1 MGKSKRVV
9 RAKPHLTHANIN
21 KVLRIFIQ
29 KSSNPVPKL
38 GEAQKAYI
46 SECSCF
52 IISSLAIMYP
62 DFAATI
68 SPVRLEQLLS
78 KFLHYTCGKQSMSR
92 GKQSRGKQSMSRRS
106 RMKGGT
112 LSIRASTKVAGKY
125 AIFPGIFLFVYAL
138 LLTRSSVEQLNS
150 QNPFRTGRYEFLNRA
165 RHELEKEELWK
176 ETMMVQITQDNL
188 MTWVTQPNTQL
199 AELTNKLSLKAIRIV
214 GVLTQKHTEGLEQ
227 QVRDHCLGES
237 IRHHEPVKPVEIPVE
252 VPLEEESRWSSFKS
266 RSWSTL
272 SGFASSADN
281 VAVRIAK
288 AHLNANALF
297 DMPGCVATVNEL
309 KFKEVMDQLKNEH
322 ARIKLDID
330 MWMKKGKGDINSIF
344 GLFSAAISMI
354 LTSLGYAFYPETN
367 TVKGQ
372 SYNMSNPNANVNAIA
387 IENSEQ
393 EQIQEKIRPH
403 LQGLHPLGRSHLP
416 IESSAFAN
424 KQEQPDIQ
432 GPPIETS
439 AFANKQE
446 QNQPQGP
453 PLETSA
459 FVNHSYRDIQQRAIE
474 DAQRL
479 LSQVVHPST
488 RRVQQ
493 ERMDKHKQIQRATV
507 DAARY
512 QEVASQEARR
522 RQEDFADIKRR
533 TEELAQQYRMGR
545 IR

>member
-1 MGKSKRVV
+1 MSRK
-9 RAKPHLTHANIN
+9 
-21 KVLRIFIQ
+21 
-29 KSSNPVPKL
+29 
-38 GEAQKAYI
+38 
-46 SECSCF
+46 
-52 IISSLAIMYP
+52 
-62 DFAATI
+62 
-68 SPVRLEQLLS
+68 
-78 KFLHYTCGKQSMSR
+78 KQSI
-92 GKQSRGKQSMSRRS
+92 SRRT

-112 LSIRASTKVAGKY
+112 LSIRTSTKLAGKY

-138 LLTRSSVEQLNS
+138 LLTRSSVEQLNT
-150 QNPFRTGRYEFLNRA
+150 QNPFRIGRYEFLNRA

-252 VPLEEESRWSSFKS
+252 VPVEEESRWSSFKS

-309 KFKEVMDQLKNEH
+309 KFKELMDQLKNEH

-330 MWMKKGKGDINSIF
+330 MWMKKGKGDINYIF

-354 LTSLGYAFYPETN
+354 LTSLGYAFYPENN
-367 TVKGQ
+367 TVKGK
-372 SYNMSNPNANVNAIA
+372 SYNMTENA

-393 EQIQEKIRPH
+393 HQIQEKIRPH
-403 LQGLHPLGRSHLP
+403 LQGLHTLGRSHLP
-416 IESSAFAN
+416 N
-424 KQEQPDIQ
+424 
-432 GPPIETS
+432 ETS
-439 AFANKQE
+439 AFANQQE
-446 QNQPQGP
+446 EPDVQGP
-453 PLETSA
+453 PRETSA
-459 FVNHSYRDIQQRAIE
+459 FANQQSVRDIQQRAIE

-479 LSQVVHPST
+479 LSQVVHPAT
-488 RRVQQ
+488 RRVEDVQK
-493 ERMDKHKQIQRATV
+493 EMMSKHIHIQRAIA

-522 RQEDFADIKRR
+522 RQEDFAEIKRK

>member
-1 MGKSKRVV
+1 MGKSKRAV
-9 RAKPHLTHANIN
+9 RSKHHLTHANIN
-21 KVLRIFIQ
+21 KVLSIFIQ

-92 GKQSRGKQSMSRRS
+92 RKQSMSRGKQS

-112 LSIRASTKVAGKY
+112 LSIRTSTKVAGKY

-252 VPLEEESRWSSFKS
+252 VPVEEESRWSSFKS

-309 KFKEVMDQLKNEH
+309 KFKELMDQLKNEH

-330 MWMKKGKGDINSIF
+330 MWMKKGKGDINYIF

-354 LTSLGYAFYPETN
+354 LTSLGYAFYPESN
-367 TVKGQ
+367 TIKGQ
-372 SYNMSNPNANVNAIA
+372 SYNMSANAIA
-387 IENSEQ
+387 NANSIANANASENSE
-393 EQIQEKIRPH
+393 QEKIRPH
-403 LQGLHPLGRSHLP
+403 LQGLRPLGHSHLP

-424 KQEQPDIQ
+424 KQEQ
-432 GPPIETS
+432 
-439 AFANKQE
+439 K
-446 QNQPQGP
+446 QPQRP

-459 FVNHSYRDIQQRAIE
+459 FLNHSYRDIQKQAIE
-474 DAQRL
+474 NAQRL
-479 LSQVVHPST
+479 LNQVVHPAT
-488 RRVQQ
+488 RRVEDVQK
-493 ERMDKHKQIQRATV
+493 EMMGKHMHIQRTIA